1 MFCTFKYFKGIQPK
15 IWIVPI
21 GCHSIYI
28 TSVIYKYC
36 LLKRSRRLNLIAQEY
51 LCYKV
56 RLVTVF
62 RSLFCDVTILPKFVF
77 FRFGSERGDA
87 AAVWHS
93 VCHSPGVKKLKRYA
107 RILRCKKKLS
117 KPRCSTATVKSEKT
131 VTAQASWCR
140 FTIFLNHPRLGGEL
154 EEPKVEGAPS
164 VFLFVSLPLL
174 VLLVLTQYQV
184 GQSASSSCDRETVRW
199 KDNWNKVF

>member
-15 IWIVPI
+15 IWIVSI

-77 FRFGSERGDA
+77 LRFGSERGDA

-93 VCHSPGVKKLKRYA
+93 VCHSPGVKKLKLYA

-117 KPRCSTATVKSEKT
+117 KPRCSTATVKS
-131 VTAQASWCR
+131 AC
-140 FTIFLNHPRLGGEL
+140 LHPSSQSRNCVFKRLSGKRLSCGEHLRGGGLWE
-154 EEPKVEGAPS
+154 
-164 VFLFVSLPLL
+164 
-174 VLLVLTQYQV
+174 
-184 GQSASSSCDRETVRW
+184 
-199 KDNWNKVF
+199 